1 MKNEHKFILL
11 KNHKKKKIF
20 IIIFIYIIFFFFVNQ
35 NWKYNFLKFNK
46 RNNIKHNKL
55 IINIMKDYTILKKK
69 IEEKKLLKKAVVD
82 VPSDFTEN
90 D

>member
-1 MKNEHKFILL
+1 MFQE
-11 KNHKKKKIF
+11 
-20 IIIFIYIIFFFFVNQ
+20 
-35 NWKYNFLKFNK
+35 
-46 RNNIKHNKL
+46 NNSGGI
-55 IINIMKDYTILKKK
+55 DYTILKKK